1 MIKKAFIAQVTI
13 ILVVALLTPSMA
25 NAQITSHYGAKIGDS
40 GANLVGFDLTIS
52 SPISKEV
59 YSNTLP
65 LEFKLHWSPVGVSL
79 FFNWTFSGIYTY
91 SIDYNSPVSIESNQ
105 SSSDFYGYG
114 AHSENGFKYNPSF
127 SYLLDISNLENGQ
140 HSIVISAGM
149 YFNDSGK
156 LHELYKDSSSPI
168 IFSVQNQMSNN
179 TLEFTLI
186 PDLPTALAITVLVV
200 ITVALAVVVKRRKK
214 V

>member
-13 ILVVALLTPSMA
+13 ILVVALITPSTT

-40 GANLVGFDLTIS
+40 GANLVGFDSTIS

-91 SIDYNSPVSIESNQ
+91 SIDYNSPVSIVSNQ
-105 SSSDFYGYG
+105 SSSDFYGY
-114 AHSENGFKYNPSF
+114 SFKYNPSF

-140 HSIVISAGM
+140 HNIVITAGM
-149 YFNDSGK
+149 YYNISGE
-156 LHELYKDSSSPI
+156 LDELYKDSSSPI

-200 ITVALAVVVKRRKK
+200 ITVALAAVVKRRIK